1 MLTAIRQ
8 IFSSSEVETA
18 GKPSPELAAAALL
31 VEVARA
37 DYHVDGDEEEAI
49 GRLLRQTLG
58 LGAEEVE
65 SLIELAHEHSRE
77 AVGLHPFTSVVHDR
91 FDAQEKIRLF
101 ECLWR
106 VAFADGSVDRYEEHM
121 LRRIAKLL
129 HVSHRDFIRT
139 KLQVQEAL
147 TEE

>member
-1 MLTAIRQ
+1 MLDTIRQ
-8 IFSSSEVETA
+8 IFSGTPVEPA

-37 DYHVDGDEEEAI
+37 DYHVDGEEEATI
-49 GRLLRQTLG
+49 GRLLRDTLG
-58 LGAEEVE
+58 LSVDEVE
-65 SLIELAHEHSRE
+65 SLIELAHEHSRD

-91 FDAQEKIRLF
+91 FAPEEKVRLF

-106 VAFADGSVDRYEEHM
+106 VAFADGNVDKYEEHM

-129 HVSHRDFIRT
+129 HLPHRDFIQT
-139 KLQVQEAL
+139 KLRVRAEL
-147 TEE
+147 S

>member
-1 MLTAIRQ
+1 MLAAIRQ
-8 IFSSSEVETA
+8 YFSSTDAEIAE
-18 GKPSPELAAAALL
+18 KPSLELAAAALL

-37 DYHVDGDEEEAI
+37 DFQVDADEEQTI
-49 GRLLRQTLG
+49 GRALRGTLG
-58 LGAEEVE
+58 LAEDEVE
-65 SLIELAHEHSRE
+65 SLIELAHEYSRD

-106 VAFADGSVDRYEEHM
+106 VAFADGTIDKHEEHM
-121 LRRIAKLL
+121 LRRIADLL

-139 KLQVQEAL
+139 KLRVRDAL
-147 TEE
+147 KER